1 MKKFTVKAIA
11 VALASVCG
19 SAAFAG
25 SITLPAATT
34 KYAVQSL
41 IGTTDV
47 TLPTVRYQM
56 GVARTTAQ
64 DFTVIIKPTA
74 GASFT
79 AASCTAGLPTITLGG
94 AATGA
99 FTATIKRA
107 STSECAY
114 EIDVTTAFSAPSGA
128 DVVSLNFA
136 GLVLDSH
143 TLNVAGNTAGITV
156 GLWDLGETA
165 RIDNSTDLTATTAES
180 GNALTLTATQDT
192 ATVADVNATGGP
204 LFGFLAN
211 GTAPAD
217 TATVASARF
226 VLGNNVGGT
235 WLLPDGATAWDFNL
249 HGTGINVTIAG
260 TNFTGLHATT
270 PVTVTVPAG
279 AAPTVTT
286 GASTAT
292 FTLLPANI
300 TGGNVNHNIDV
311 NMTAAGNASLGTS
324 RTFGVSA
331 VADVQTGADLALA
344 GNATWWVWSANAIQL
359 STAFSTTDSGAGLIR
374 RFFFQ
379 NTGTS
384 AATYTATCAPESAA
398 ARDSFIGS
406 SGNAAVTAVAGDRAS
421 GSLFAGQTVIDA
433 SRICTLTGASRTTV
447 TFTINAPAANIKG
460 VFMTA
465 PNGGTPAFIALER
478 PYAGSTY

>member
-34 KYAVQSL
+34 KYAVQS
-41 IGTTDV
+41 IVGTTDV

-74 GASFT
+74 GATFT

-99 FTATIKRA
+99 LTATIKRA
-107 STSECAY
+107 STTECAY
-114 EIDVTTAFSAPSGA
+114 EVDVTTAFSAPSGA
-128 DVVSLNFA
+128 DVVSLNFPN
-136 GLVLDSH
+136 LVLDTH

-165 RIDNSTDLTATTAES
+165 RIDNSSDVTATTAES
-180 GNALTLTATQDT
+180 GNALTLTAAQDT
-192 ATVADVNATGGP
+192 NTVADVNATGGP
-204 LFGFLAN
+204 LFGFLVNA
-211 GTAPAD
+211 TAPAD
-217 TATVASARF
+217 TTTTAAARF

-235 WLLPDGATAWDFNL
+235 WKLPDGTTAWDFNL
-249 HGTGINVTIAG
+249 HGTSIAVTVAG

-279 AAPTVTT
+279 AAPVVTT
-286 GASTAT
+286 GVSSAT

-311 NMTAAGNASLGTS
+311 TMTAAGNTTLGTS

-331 VADVQTGADLALA
+331 VADVVTGADLALA
-344 GNATWWVWSANAIQL
+344 GNANWWVWSANAIQL
-359 STAFSTTDSGAGLIR
+359 STAFATTDTGTGLIR

-379 NTGTS
+379 NTGS
-384 AATYTATCAPESAA
+384 SATYTATCAAESAP
-398 ARDSFIGS
+398 ARL
-406 SGNAAVTAVAGDRAS
+406 AVVGDNTATTSAAGDRAS
-421 GSLFAGQTVIDA
+421 GTLYTGQTVIDA
-433 SRICTLTGASRTTV
+433 SRICTLSGTSSTRTTV

-465 PNGGTPAFIALER
+465 PNGGTPAFIPLER
-478 PYAGSTY
+478 PYAGSTF